1 MIEFIKCNYADEEY
15 LKKHK
20 IFSTAD
26 VYFIIKNNERCGAIE
41 YRETYEFSLKIEY
54 LLVFSEFQGNGIGTA
69 TVRHLQSLFPAH
81 EIYGEAIP
89 TDATIAFWDS
99 LDAEFEMEEEMEYY
113 KSSKE
118 CIPFTIH

>member
-54 LLVFSEFQGNGIGTA
+54 LLVFPEQAVALNNKTNTNSKVENFFIFM
-69 TVRHLQSLFPAH
+69 LLFSVFC
-81 EIYGEAIP
+81 IYILIFFIIFVNRLLFFSQFCV
-89 TDATIAFWDS
+89 T
-99 LDAEFEMEEEMEYY
+99 YY
-113 KSSKE
+113 
-118 CIPFTIH
+118 